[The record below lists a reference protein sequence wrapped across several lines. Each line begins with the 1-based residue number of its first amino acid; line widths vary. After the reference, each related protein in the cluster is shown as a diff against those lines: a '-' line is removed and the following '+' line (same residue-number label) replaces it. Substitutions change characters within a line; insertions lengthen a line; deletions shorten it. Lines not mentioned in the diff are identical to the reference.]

1 MIAPV
6 LSATPHGVSTTVGR
20 GEIAIG
26 DAIGS
31 TAQETTQVGDTVA
44 DELVQERRLILDW
57 LKGCFF

>member
-1 MIAPV
+1 M
-6 LSATPHGVSTTVGR
+6 GR

-44 DELVQERRLILDW
+44 DELVQERRMILDR